1 MVCSERTKEL
11 QKYLVLSYEY
21 AKTFE
26 AQANKE
32 EGLNGNPGLR
42 DILAG
47 MRILERMRREL
58 FPPKDEFDR
67 IHGKDTSGVTSLR
80 RLRIASPN
88 KAEGCVTRRWT
99 RSGFGEGCERCRTER
114 DSRSWISAA
123 ARDGGSYLQGWKVS
137 KN

>member
-1 MVCSERTKEL
+1 MVCSEKTKEL

-47 MRILERMRREL
+47 MRILERMRQEL

-88 KAEGCVTRRWT
+88 KAEGASPGGGPGVVSARGANGAGPSEIHVR
-99 RSGFGEGCERCRTER
+99 G
-114 DSRSWISAA
+114 SRL
-123 ARDGGSYLQGWKVS
+123 R
-137 KN
+137 